1 MGGRG
6 VGSYSLGGSCHASNK
21 LITMKFTNN
30 QIIKT
35 NDWYYKPHTAS
46 GASWTRTQSGSI
58 GRAVR
63 RRT

>member
-1 MGGRG
+1 MPIG
-6 VGSYSLGGSCHASNK
+6 VYSLGGSTGRPTGGNH
-21 LITMKFTNN
+21 LLTMKFTTKV
-30 QIIKT
+30 IKT
-35 NDWYYKPHTAS
+35 NDFYYKPHTAS